1 MTRQKLQWPIW
12 IAFSI
17 VIASVAYYGKS
28 YLPQLKQ
35 DAPPKPSDKHGKS
48 AIAVLAAAA
57 TQQDVP
63 VYLTGLGTVTGLH
76 TVTIRSRID
85 GELVKVNF
93 KEGQMVRAGA
103 LLAEIDARAYK
114 VQVQQAEG
122 QLKRDTAL
130 LKNAETDLAR
140 YRTLLKQ
147 DSISAQQTATQE
159 SLVKQYQGTVA
170 IDQAMLANAT
180 LQLSYTKI
188 IAPISGRLGLR
199 LVDQG
204 NIVHINDVNGLAVI
218 SQTQPTSVI
227 FTLPEDALPAV
238 MQQFHAGKQLTVIA
252 FDRSGNK
259 KLAQGNLTAID
270 NQIDLNTGTVKLK
283 SQFDNTDAALFANQF
298 VNVKM
303 LVNTLHSVVT
313 VPAAAIQN
321 GVSGAFVYVVKDDQT
336 VSVRAVKLGAVDG
349 EQVVIEDGL
358 NADEWVVVD
367 GADKLREGTPIKL
380 INRDAPVPN
389 KLGTIPL
396 LKKDQVQTQRRDH
409 AD

>member
-1 MTRQKLQWPIW
+1 
-12 IAFSI
+12 
-17 VIASVAYYGKS
+17 
-28 YLPQLKQ
+28 
-35 DAPPKPSDKHGKS
+35 
-48 AIAVLAAAA
+48 
-57 TQQDVP
+57 
-63 VYLTGLGTVTGLH
+63 
-76 TVTIRSRID
+76 
-85 GELVKVNF
+85 
-93 KEGQMVRAGA
+93 
-103 LLAEIDARAYK
+103 
-114 VQVQQAEG
+114 
-122 QLKRDTAL
+122 
-130 LKNAETDLAR
+130 
-140 YRTLLKQ
+140 
-147 DSISAQQTATQE
+147 
-159 SLVKQYQGTVA
+159 
-170 IDQAMLANAT
+170 MLANAK

-204 NIVHINDVNGLAVI
+204 NIVHVNDANGLAVI
-218 SQTQPTSVI
+218 SQTQPISVI

-321 GVSGAFVYVVKDDQT
+321 GASGAFVYVVKDDQT

-358 NADEWVVVD
+358 NADEWVIVD

-380 INRDAPVPN
+380 INRDAPAPN
-389 KLGTIPL
+389 KLGAIPL
-396 LKKDQVQTQRRDH
+396 LKKKSGANT
-409 AD
+409 AA